1 MSPSMAPRWGFSGLL
16 EYGNGP
22 TSSRLRSQPNSPW
35 RHHRVY
41 SDAVSRTQVYL
52 GEGELELL
60 ERASRDT
67 GASRSELIRRAVRT
81 TFGEQRA
88 DEKLRALKASAG
100 SWKGRRISGAEYVDA
115 IRGSDLNDRLARLG
129 VK

>member
-1 MSPSMAPRWGFSGLL
+1 MG
-16 EYGNGP
+16 
-22 TSSRLRSQPNSPW
+22 
-35 RHHRVY
+35 
-41 SDAVSRTQVYL
+41 RTQVYL

-81 TFGEQRA
+81 TFGEQGR
-88 DEKLRALKASAG
+88 DEKLRALQASAG
-100 SWKGRRISGAEYVDA
+100 AWRSQGASGAEYVDA
-115 IRGSDLNDRLARLG
+115 IRGGDLNDRLARLG